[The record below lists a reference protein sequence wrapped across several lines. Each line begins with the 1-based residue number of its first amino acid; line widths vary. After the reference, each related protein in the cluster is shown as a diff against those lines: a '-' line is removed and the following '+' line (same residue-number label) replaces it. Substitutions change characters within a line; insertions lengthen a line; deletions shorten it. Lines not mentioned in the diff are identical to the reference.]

1 MRLGDGDGGWHR
13 ASRAGQ
19 KLEGGE
25 RLSVELRVLERE
37 EAFACSRAKPTD
49 HVFASEA
56 GTPLGFRTIV
66 RRWLEAALRE
76 AGLDR
81 RVRRHDLRH
90 CFASLLISEEA
101 TVGCVS
107 RRLGHMSLRRERVL
121 VLAVILALLGAGC
134 GSGGQLGAKAL
145 SQQSKSLRSDAA
157 EGALLAQDAV
167 SGKTT
172 RVYTRE
178 HSSELYK
185 AASQAEA
192 SLKAAKTEPA
202 LRPKLRRLAAL
213 AARVSVAL
221 KRLGGAS
228 KDQQRALG
236 RELERAARESEKI
249 GQGLK

>member
-1 MRLGDGDGGWHR
+1 MR
-13 ASRAGQ
+13 
-19 KLEGGE
+19 
-25 RLSVELRVLERE
+25 VELRVLERE
-37 EAFACSRAKPTD
+37 EAFACTRAKPTD

-76 AGLDR
+76 AGLDQ

-90 CFASLLISEEA
+90 CYASLLIFERA
-101 TVGCVS
+101 TVGYVL
-107 RRLGHMSLRRERVL
+107 RPLGHRWLCRERVL
-121 VLAVILALLGAGC
+121 VLVVILALLGAGC
-134 GSGGQLGAKAL
+134 GSGGKLGAKAL
-145 SQQSKSLRSDAA
+145 SQQSKSLWSDAS

-172 RVYTRE
+172 RIYTRE

-202 LRPKLRRLAAL
+202 LQPKLRRLTAL

-228 KDQQRALG
+228 QDEQRALG
-236 RELERAARESEKI
+236 RELETAARESEKI